1 MNTKLKAV
9 KTTRKIVARAIAL
22 VLAVGVGGWAAAQI
36 PAESQKHLD
45 AATRNVGNDP
55 FMTQYARAFYC
66 NLPEDNNEIV
76 IASRAWNNQTGT
88 GATPS
93 TVFP

>member
-1 MNTKLKAV
+1 MYSKRTLFTHFVTA
-9 KTTRKIVARAIAL
+9 AIAMTGAC
-22 VLAVGVGGWAAAQI
+22 LATAQTQSDI
-36 PAESQKHLD
+36 HLD

-93 TVFP
+93 IVFP